1 LYPNERRPLR
11 LFPPLHFEYADRVF
25 EAAQFVVAEVGEEE
39 AFAGAELAHGH
50 RGEDL
55 AAVRLRGDA
64 GGEDDG
70 GAEEVAASVWAGVF
84 DRLAG
89 VEADADVEGLVRVV
103 R

>member
-1 LYPNERRPLR
+1 MYPNERRSLR
-11 LFPPLHFEYADRVF
+11 LVPPLHFEYADGVL

-39 AFAGAELAHGH
+39 AFAGAELADGH

-55 AAVRLRGDA
+55 AAVGLGGDA

-70 GAEEVAASVWAGVF
+70 GAEEVAAPVWAGVF

-89 VEADADVEGLVRVV
+89 VKADPDIEGFD
-103 R
+103 